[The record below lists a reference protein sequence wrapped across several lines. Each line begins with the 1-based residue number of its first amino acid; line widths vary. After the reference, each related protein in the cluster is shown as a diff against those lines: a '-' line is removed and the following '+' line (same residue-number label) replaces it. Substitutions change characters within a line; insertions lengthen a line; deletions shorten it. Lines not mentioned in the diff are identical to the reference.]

1 MRKSLRTVFS
11 MVMGLTL
18 CASTAQAQWM
28 YPGGYGGWGW
38 GGWGADPASGYMA
51 GLGAYARGQG
61 VYEVE
66 DAKAQAINLD
76 TTLKWN
82 KALRARQKALRKEAQ
97 ENAANQAAAR
107 DERVARQELEDG
119 TTVNQLLGSIYDY
132 DPIVSKASRA
142 RTAIPADTIHDIPF
156 EWDTEAISICIDQMT
171 AKDALP
177 AALTDE
183 EFVNERA
190 NLRKAVEEVLKED
203 TKGNVTSPTKKRLTA
218 AINAFRDK
226 FTKDV
231 PKFDATYNDAANYFT
246 TLASLTKLLNDSSM
260 KKILA
265 QLGKNEDVPV
275 GKLITFMHSYNLR
288 FGPAT
293 TDRQRDIYRNLAPL
307 LTQVMQDTS
316 VQPAPAPAV
325 DRNGKD
331 FQNAARDAFKGMDW
345 KNLQQHDKDQ

>member
-1 MRKSLRTVFS
+1 
-11 MVMGLTL
+11 
-18 CASTAQAQWM
+18 M

-38 GGWGADPASGYMA
+38 GGWASDPASGYMA

-82 KALRARQKALRKEAQ
+82 KALRARQKALRKQAQ
-97 ENAANQAAAR
+97 EDAANQAAAR
-107 DERVARQELEDG
+107 DERVTRQELEDG
-119 TTVNQLLGSIYDY
+119 TTLNQLLSSIYDY
-132 DPIVSKASRA
+132 DPVVSKASRA
-142 RTAIPADTIHDIPF
+142 QTAIPADTIHDIPF
-156 EWDTEAISICIDQMT
+156 EWDTEAISVCIDQMT

-177 AALTDE
+177 AALAGEDFTA
-183 EFVNERA
+183 ERTK
-190 NLRKAVEEVLKED
+190 LRKAAEEVLKED
-203 TKGNVTSPTKKRLTA
+203 AKGNVTADAKKRLNA
-218 AINAFRDK
+218 AITAFREK
-226 FTKDV
+226 FTKDT
-231 PKFDATYNDAANYFT
+231 PKFDPTYNDATGYFQ
-246 TLASLTKLLNDSSM
+246 TLASLSRLLNDPSM

-265 QLGKNEDVPV
+265 ELGKNQDVPV

-293 TDRQRDIYRNLAPL
+293 TDRQRDIYRALAPL

-316 VQPAPAPAV
+316 AQAAPPPAV
-325 DRNGKD
+325 DRSGKD

-345 KNLQQHDKDQ
+345 KHLEAHDKNP